1 MSDNQAGTETRR
13 WTEYVCTHG
22 HRFRVDASTTEGYPY
37 VDCPACHTR
46 TMKVVE
52 VVEASDP
59 EGTARDCP
67 GCGASEGHPP
77 AGPCRNHGT
86 KRAKLI
92 INRDSRTVASGGTR
106 PAFTDAIRA
115 LEARSEEGGNL
126 GWACSLAADYLSAVA
141 GKGG

>member
-59 EGTARDCP
+59 GEA
-67 GCGASEGHPP
+67 EM
-77 AGPCRNHGT
+77 
-86 KRAKLI
+86 AKALRS
-92 INRDSRTVASGGTR
+92 NSDLAEVASGGTR